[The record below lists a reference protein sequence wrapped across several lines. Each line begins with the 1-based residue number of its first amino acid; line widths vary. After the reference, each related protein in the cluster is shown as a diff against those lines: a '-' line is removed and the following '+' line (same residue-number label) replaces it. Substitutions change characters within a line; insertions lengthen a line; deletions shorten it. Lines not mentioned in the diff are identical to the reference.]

1 MLICSSQVIS
11 IQKGLFSKWTVQS
24 YSGQQAHL
32 RNSSKHV
39 TWQNDSASG
48 GPGDSESRRGVR
60 APTGRRR
67 GRLRVP
73 GPWCPIGLDSGP
85 LTIKHAEQGTRVRE
99 AREHGRGRVRNRRGS
114 ESRCEGTAPL
124 GVQSGSN

>member
-73 GPWCPIGLDSGP
+73 RAVVS
-85 LTIKHAEQGTRVRE
+85 H
-99 AREHGRGRVRNRRGS
+99 
-114 ESRCEGTAPL
+114 
-124 GVQSGSN
+124 QSGQWATHHKTRRAGNSRT